1 MVGGPAPV
9 IEARQLVKEY
19 DTGGTRQRAL
29 VGVSLAVT
37 PGCFLSI
44 MGPSGSGKSTLLH
57 LLGGLDEPTSGE
69 VVFEGQPLSSLAERD
84 RTLLRRRRIG
94 LVFQAFNLVPVLSA
108 RDNIA
113 LPAVIAA
120 EKPSAYEPRLE
131 RALALV
137 GLTDHAHQL
146 PSELSGGQ
154 QQRVALARALFMEPA
169 VLLADEP
176 TGNLDTRTG
185 AEVLGLFRDAQAAQG
200 TSIVMVT
207 HDPRAAAVGDEVVM
221 LRDGAVAGHLA
232 LGATT
237 GEDRTQ
243 QVLRWLEALDR
254 HDDEPVGATNG
265 NGTKPRRPRPLRA
278 ATRS

>member
-1 MVGGPAPV
+1 MVGGSVPV
-9 IEARQLVKEY
+9 IEVRDLAKEY

-29 VGVSLAVT
+29 VGVSLSVT

-57 LLGGLDEPTSGE
+57 LLGGLDEPTGGE
-69 VVFEGQPLSSLAERD
+69 VVFEGRALSSLPERD

-108 RDNIA
+108 RDNVA
-113 LPAVIAA
+113 LPAVIAG
-120 EKPSAYEPRLE
+120 EKPAAYEERLA
-131 RALALV
+131 RSLALV
-137 GLTDHAHQL
+137 GLTEHADQL
-146 PSELSGGQ
+146 PSQLSGGQ

-185 AEVLGLFRDAQAAQG
+185 AEVLALFRQIRETQG

-207 HDPRAAAVGDEVVM
+207 HDPRAAAAGDEVVM
-221 LRDGAVAGHLA
+221 LRDGALAGHLTLDTA
-232 LGATT
+232 A
-237 GEDRTQ
+237 GEARTQ

-254 HDDEPVGATNG
+254 PVEGPVLDVRSNG
-265 NGTKPRRPRPLRA
+265 NGKRQRPLRA
-278 ATRS
+278 ASRS